1 MTKSRESFDRDLQ
14 NLETS
19 LLAMAS
25 EVSENVEKVTDAL
38 VRRDVIVARQMMAAD
53 IRMNQQTID
62 TAQECFRLIARQ
74 QPMAGDMR
82 FIGSVLAVVGELERI
97 HDYVKGIGKI
107 IERLGETKPPRFY
120 NEKVKRMADV
130 AYHMLVQSMDAFTYR
145 DAALAR
151 SIVPQDN
158 RVDELF
164 NELYAEIIA
173 YVIQDASRI
182 ASANLLEWAMHN
194 LERAADRATNICEWV
209 VYMVEGQYVKLD
221 SEYQAPPISADD

>member
-1 MTKSRESFDRDLQ
+1 LTVTKSRESFDRDLQ

-25 EVSENVEKVTDAL
+25 EVSENLGAVTDAL
-38 VRRDVIVARQMMAAD
+38 VRRDVIVAQQMMAAD
-53 IRMNQQTID
+53 DRMNQQTID
-62 TAQECFRLIARQ
+62 IAQECFRLIARQ

-107 IERLGETKPPRFY
+107 IE
-120 NEKVKRMADV
+120 
-130 AYHMLVQSMDAFTYR
+130 
-145 DAALAR
+145 
-151 SIVPQDN
+151 
-158 RVDELF
+158 
-164 NELYAEIIA
+164 
-173 YVIQDASRI
+173 DASRI
-182 ASANLLEWAMHN
+182 ANANLLEWAMHN

-221 SEYQAPPISADD
+221 LEYQAPPISADD